1 MKRLVVSV
9 LAGLIACGGP
19 AHKQPAAPPRHDVA
33 LPVPAVA
40 PPAPVATGDDAPLPL
55 WGDVVKGVL
64 PNGLTYYI
72 YKHGKPEK
80 RAFLWLAVNAGSLLE
95 DDDQRGLAH
104 FDEHMA
110 FNGTKRFPKAAIVNY
125 LEKIG
130 MQFGADLNAYT
141 NFDETVYELQ
151 VPTDDKAFIG
161 KGLDILRDW
170 AGDVAYEPAEVDK
183 ERGVVLEEWRLGRGA
198 QQRLFD
204 KQVPVLFK
212 GSRYAERAT
221 IGLPDTLKQAP
232 RAALHRFYKDWYR
245 PDLMAVIAVGDF
257 EPADL
262 EKAIKE
268 KFGDLAN
275 PAKERARVKG
285 AVPKA
290 DGTRVSIETDKEM
303 PGQIV
308 QVYNELPHRPE
319 LSKKD
324 DRRMIVEQLY
334 AAILNERLASIGRKK
349 EAPFAGAA
357 AGAESLTREIDA
369 FVRSAEAKDGRVEDA
384 LESLFT
390 EVVRVEQH
398 GFTQT
403 ELERAKA
410 NLGRFFEQA
419 AVEEDSTDST
429 QYTDEITR
437 NFFESELMI
446 GRKAERDL
454 ALGFLPTITVAE
466 LDQLAKTYGG
476 AENRVIMIAGP
487 DGAKLPDKARVLAI
501 VDQVAK
507 STLAPWEDKVGN
519 AKLMAEAPK
528 PGKIT
533 KEATLDK
540 LGVTEWTLSN
550 GVKVLVKPTDF
561 EADTVIVAGQS
572 PGGDAL
578 AKDKDWT
585 SDRLAADLADLG
597 GVGDFDSETLTKVLA
612 GKHVSVGTSI
622 GDTMEGVSA
631 SASARDLETMFQ
643 LIYLKMTAPRKDAAQ
658 FEVFKQNAIE
668 ALKNQ
673 LRVPEVQYQRQ
684 SQVVVF
690 QNNPRRKPFDP
701 EDVAKIDLD
710 KALAF
715 YKDRFGDATDFTFVV
730 VGNVEPAKLKP
741 LVETYL
747 GGLPGKGRK
756 ETEKDQKIRIVPGV
770 VKKTWTIGQEP
781 KARVT
786 IMFHGDEAWARDK
799 DRDMF
804 LLGQVLSIRL
814 REVLREDMGGVYG
827 VGASGE
833 ISRGPHQER
842 EFTVSFGCAP
852 ENVDKLIKAT
862 FDEIAA
868 VAKSGIGDDYLEK
881 VVQGF
886 LRERELQLRSNG
898 FWSGWL
904 ANSVRYHDDPT
915 LILDPTGMTKRATSA
930 NIQAAAR
937 RYLDARQYYQSV
949 LLPAPAK

>member
-9 LAGLIACGGP
+9 LAALIACGGP
-19 AHKQPAAPPRHDVA
+19 PHKQPAPVRRDPTPPPVA
-33 LPVPAVA
+33 AVA
-40 PPAPVATGDDAPLPL
+40 PPVALTGDDAPLAL
-55 WGDVVKGVL
+55 WGEVKKGVL

-80 RAFLWLAVNAGSLLE
+80 RAFLWLAVNAGSILE

-141 NFDETVYELQ
+141 TFDETVYQLQ

-170 AGDVAYEPAEVDK
+170 AGDVTYDAAEVDK

-212 GSRYAERAT
+212 GSRYAERST
-221 IGLPDTLKQAP
+221 IGLPDTLKKAP
-232 RAALHRFYKDWYR
+232 RDALHRFYQDWYR

-268 KFGDLAN
+268 KFGDLKN
-275 PAKERARVKG
+275 PTKERARIKG
-285 AVPKA
+285 EVPKA

-303 PGQIV
+303 PGLIV
-308 QVYNELPHRPE
+308 SVYNELPHRPE

-324 DRRMIVEQLY
+324 DRRMLVEQIY
-334 AAILNERLASIGRKK
+334 ASILNERLASLGRKK
-349 EAPFAGAA
+349 EAPYAMAA
-357 AGAESLTREIDA
+357 AGAESITREIDA
-369 FVRSAEAKDGRVEDA
+369 FARTAQAKDGQVEDT
-384 LESLFT
+384 LRSLFT

-403 ELERAKA
+403 ELDRAKA

-419 AVEEDSTDST
+419 AVEEASSDSTE
-429 QYTDEITR
+429 YTGEITR
-437 NFFESELMI
+437 NFFENELMI
-446 GRKAERDL
+446 GRKAEHDL
-454 ALGFLPTITVAE
+454 AVQFLPTISLDE
-466 LDQLAKTYGG
+466 LNRQGKAYGG
-476 AENRVIMIAGP
+476 AENRVILIAGP
-487 DGAKLPDKARVLAI
+487 DGAKLPDRARVLAI
-501 VDQVAK
+501 VDEVAK
-507 STLAPWEDKVGN
+507 STLAPWEDKAGN
-519 AKLMAEAPK
+519 AKLMADLPK

-533 KEATLDK
+533 KESTLDK

-561 EADTVIVAGQS
+561 EVDTVIVGGQS
-572 PGGDAL
+572 PGGEAL

-585 SDRLAADLADLG
+585 SDRLAADLAELG
-597 GVGDFDSETLTKVLA
+597 GVGEYDAETLGKMLA

-622 GDTMEGVSA
+622 GETMEGVAA
-631 SASARDLETMFQ
+631 SASARDVETMFQ
-643 LIYLKMTAPRKDAAQ
+643 LIYLKMTAPRKDAPQ
-658 FEVFKQNAIE
+658 FEVFKQNAME

-673 LRVPEVQYQRQ
+673 LRVPEVQYSRQ
-684 SQVVVF
+684 SQMVLF
-690 QNNPRRKPFDP
+690 QNNARRKPFDP
-701 EDVAKIDLD
+701 EDVAKVDLD
-710 KALAF
+710 TALAF
-715 YKDRFGDATDFTFVV
+715 YKDRFGDATDFTFVI
-730 VGNVEPAKLKP
+730 VGNVDVAKLKP

-747 GGLPGKGRK
+747 ASLPAKGRK
-756 ETEKDQKIRIVPGV
+756 ETEKDQKIRLVPGV

-781 KARVT
+781 KARVS

-827 VGASGE
+827 VGAGGE
-833 ISRGPHQER
+833 ISRGPHQQR
-842 EFTVSFGCAP
+842 DFTISFGCAP

-868 VAKSGIGDDYLEK
+868 VAKNGIGDEYLEK
-881 VVQGF
+881 VKQGF
-886 LRERELQLRSNG
+886 LREREIQLRSNE

-915 LILDPTGMTKRATSA
+915 IILDPTGMTKRATSA
-930 NIQAAAR
+930 NIAAAAK